1 MEVID
6 ICMPQT
12 STEEALLDEMHQ
24 LRAKVFKGRL
34 GWDVDCLGGRE
45 FDQFDA
51 CKPTYILVLDERAGV
66 VGSVRLLPASGP
78 NMLMSVFRQLLENGQ
93 LETNSTTIES
103 SRFCVDT
110 TMQSGL
116 RGATH
121 EATFCLLAGL
131 IEWCLRH
138 GWTDLVTA
146 TDLRMERLLRQRGWP
161 ITRLGEPCL
170 INETNSVA
178 GRLAINPYTFDL
190 LRPARYRSR
199 LSTTTCQ
206 AA

>member
-6 ICMPQT
+6 ICIPQT
-12 STEEALLDEMHQ
+12 SAEEALVDEMHR
-24 LRAKVFKGRL
+24 LRAKVFRGRL
-34 GWDVDCLGGRE
+34 GWNVECHDGRE
-45 FDQFDA
+45 FDQFDNYS
-51 CKPTYILVLDERAGV
+51 PTYILVVDERAGV

-78 NMLMSVFRQLLENGQ
+78 TMLMGVFRQLLKDGK
-93 LETNSTTIES
+93 LATSPTMIES

-110 TMQSGL
+110 TTQSSQ

-121 EATFCLLAGL
+121 EATFCLLAG
-131 IEWCLRH
+131 INEWCLRN

-161 ITRLGEPCL
+161 ITRLGEARL
-170 INETNSVA
+170 INETHSIA
-178 GRLAINPYTFDL
+178 GRLAINRDTFDL
-190 LRPARYRSR
+190 LRPVSYRSR
-199 LSTTTCQ
+199 LSPTTRQ

>member
-6 ICMPQT
+6 ICMPET
-12 STEEALLDEMHQ
+12 STEAALLDEMHR
-24 LRAKVFKGRL
+24 LRAKVFQGRL
-34 GWDVDCLGGRE
+34 GWDVACQDGRE
-45 FDQFDA
+45 FDQFDD
-51 CKPTYILVLDERAGV
+51 CGPTYILVLDERAGV
-66 VGSVRLLPASGP
+66 VGSVRLLPMSGP
-78 NMLMSVFRQLLENGQ
+78 NMLMGAFRQLLEEGQ
-93 LETNSTTIES
+93 LATNPTMIES

-110 TMQSGL
+110 STQSSQ

-121 EATFCLLAGL
+121 EATFCLLAGI
-131 IEWCLRH
+131 IEWCLRN

-146 TDLRMERLLRQRGWP
+146 TDVRMERLLRQRGWP

-178 GRLAINPYTFDL
+178 GRLAINRDTFDL
-190 LRPARYRSR
+190 LRPMSYRSR
-199 LSTTTCQ
+199 LSPTTRK